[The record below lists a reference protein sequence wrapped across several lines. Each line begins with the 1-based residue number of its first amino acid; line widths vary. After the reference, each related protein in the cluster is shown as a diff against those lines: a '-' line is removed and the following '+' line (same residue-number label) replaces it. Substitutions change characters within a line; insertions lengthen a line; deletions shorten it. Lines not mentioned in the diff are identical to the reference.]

1 MNSIFNSLTNKLDSY
16 GRSVKINHTGMT
28 AKTSASII
36 AKHPGK
42 VPVVVMKRDGRIN
55 LKKNKYLV
63 PCDLTM
69 GQMAYVLRK
78 HSDGLDPSE
87 SLFIFISDG
96 KVLAPSSSTMGL
108 LHDQYKS
115 DGFLKIEVC
124 LENTFG

>member
-1 MNSIFNSLTNKLDSY
+1 MNSIFNSLTNNLDSY

>member
-1 MNSIFNSLTNKLDSY
+1 MNAIFNSISNKLDSY
-16 GRSVKINHTGMT
+16 GRTVKINHSGMT
-28 AKTSASII
+28 LKTASAIM
-36 AKHPGK
+36 ANNPGK
-42 VPVVVMKRDGRIN
+42 VPVIVVKRDGRIN

-96 KVLAPSSSTMGL
+96 RVLAPSSSTVGL

-115 DGFLKIEVC
+115 EGFLKIEVC